1 MEDILNY
8 LFAHLNGPTET
19 ALIFIL
25 VFLDTFL
32 GGKWRKKR
40 KVALTSGGGLG
51 GLKTSIPLALMPV
64 TIWAFTV
71 LMSLAPHR
79 IGNREFDFYPLLFDI
94 ISFIVTM
101 IISSYLLKSILAN
114 MQLSGIDIPSFLSKW
129 VADEFHVKI
138 EKIKE
143 EPESAEK
150 RNENVE

>member
-1 MEDILNY
+1 MEEILSY

-32 GGKWRKKR
+32 GGKWRKKKR
-40 KVALTSGGGLG
+40 VALTSGGGLG

-79 IGNREFDFYPLLFDI
+79 IGNREFDFYPMLFDF
-94 ISFIVTM
+94 ISFIVTI
-101 IISSYLLKSILAN
+101 IISTYMLKSIFAN
-114 MQLSGIDIPSFLSKW
+114 MQLSGIDIPKFLSNW

-143 EPESAEK
+143 EPNSAEK
-150 RNENVE
+150 DLKDVE